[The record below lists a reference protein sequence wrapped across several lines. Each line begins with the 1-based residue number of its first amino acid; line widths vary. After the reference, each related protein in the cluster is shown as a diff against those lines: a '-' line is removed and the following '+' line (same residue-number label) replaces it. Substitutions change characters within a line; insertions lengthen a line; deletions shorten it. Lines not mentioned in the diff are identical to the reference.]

1 MKWLFFA
8 VLMSTTFMAVAQPP
22 KPVTTDLYSVLNNL
36 AASEKSPSME
46 CGMMLLDQTRQGLNL
61 SVPGG
66 HEMAHMG
73 YVVVA
78 RNQKRSK
85 GVVVAPIPKGSSV
98 LGFKRA
104 ASTHEWSA
112 PYTSPGEIEIGIS
125 TPLTKEQAR
134 YVETLAGPNA
144 GFTDAAASN
153 ERSRKLSKIFTDH
166 FRIDTDMCDAV
177 MDLEIQY
184 GRDADLAVVGDSH
197 IVKTGSGYVLVRNI
211 RIPRENLSVK
221 EIQHIVQVLGDLVE
235 NR

>member
-1 MKWLFFA
+1 
-8 VLMSTTFMAVAQPP
+8 MSTTLMSVAQA
-22 KPVTTDLYSVLNNL
+22 KPVTADLYSVLNDL
-36 AASEKSPSME
+36 AAAEKSPAME
-46 CGMMLLDQTRQGLNL
+46 CGMLLLDQTRQGLNF

-66 HEMAHMG
+66 HEMARLG

-98 LGFKRA
+98 LGFKQSGA
-104 ASTHEWSA
+104 ANEVNV
-112 PYTSPGEIEIGIS
+112 PYVSPGEIEIGIS
-125 TPLTKEQAR
+125 SPLTKEQAR

-144 GFTDAAASN
+144 GTGSADAMSS
-153 ERSRKLSKIFTDH
+153 ERSRKISKIFTDH
-166 FRIDTDMCDAV
+166 FRVDTDMCDAV

-184 GRDADLAVVGDSH
+184 GRDASLAVVGDSR
-197 IVKTGSGYVLVRNI
+197 IVKTGNGYVLVRNI
-211 RIPRENLSVK
+211 RIPRDNLSAQ